1 GAAQSSQAQT
11 DEYAVALNNLAL
23 ACTRQHK
30 DEEAIPFMEQAIAL
44 KRRISG
50 PLHPSYLGNLQ
61 DMALLLAELGR
72 DTDAIPYFEEMRDII
87 REHAGETDPEFA
99 RILQNLALAFRRS
112 GREQEAEACARRAA
126 EILDTHGSEMEDS
139 SGACKPADQESLGRR
154 PYDIQVGQALALY
167 AQGDHE
173 RARRFNEKCLPACL
187 SCRCPPS
194 LSEQWA
200 IRWIHS
206 WLISGDLTKRAMLP
220 SSAAS

>member
-1 GAAQSSQAQT
+1 
-11 DEYAVALNNLAL
+11 
-23 ACTRQHK
+23 
-30 DEEAIPFMEQAIAL
+30 
-44 KRRISG
+44 
-50 PLHPSYLGNLQ
+50 
-61 DMALLLAELGR
+61 
-72 DTDAIPYFEEMRDII
+72 YFEEMRDII

-173 RARRFNEKCLPACL
+173 RAQEIQRKVLASLPQLPLPAIF
-187 SCRCPPS
+187 
-194 LSEQWA
+194 E
-200 IRWIHS
+200 
-206 WLISGDLTKRAMLP
+206 RAMGHPLDP
-220 SSAAS
+220 FLAHIGRLDEEGHAAEQRGELAEALGKYEQVARLIEASLGTRHPKNAEAINNLAQIAREQGRFD